1 MDYCSNCGKP
11 LPEGAQFC
19 PFCGIAVHAGAST
32 AQATGAA
39 TTISR
44 SGFDAL
50 GKDVR
55 AREYWAKRLVAF
67 VIDAIIVGVAIAVI
81 TAAMAFSAFFSGPLT
96 IDRLFS
102 SFWIAGVSSAVSGL
116 VLVLYFTIAETAYGA
131 TVGKSILRL
140 KVTTDEGGMPSLGT
154 SFIRNISKIYWVLLL
169 LDVVVGLA
177 METGYKKK
185 FSDRYANTQVVLR

>member
-19 PFCGIAVHAGAST
+19 PFCGIAVQASAST
-32 AQATGAA
+32 EKATGAA
-39 TTISR
+39 TTTPR
-44 SGFDAL
+44 SGIDAL

-55 AREYWAKRLVAF
+55 AREYWAKRIVAF
-67 VIDAIIVGVAIAVI
+67 VIDAIIVGVAITAI
-81 TAAMAFSAFFSGPLT
+81 TAAVAFSAFFTGPLT

-102 SFWIAGVSSAVSGL
+102 SFWVAGVSSAVSGL
-116 VLVLYFTIAETAYGA
+116 VLVLYFAIAETAYGT
-131 TVGKSILRL
+131 TVGKAILRL
-140 KVTTDEGGMPSLGT
+140 KVTTDAGRIPSLGT

-177 METGYKKK
+177 MEAGYKKK